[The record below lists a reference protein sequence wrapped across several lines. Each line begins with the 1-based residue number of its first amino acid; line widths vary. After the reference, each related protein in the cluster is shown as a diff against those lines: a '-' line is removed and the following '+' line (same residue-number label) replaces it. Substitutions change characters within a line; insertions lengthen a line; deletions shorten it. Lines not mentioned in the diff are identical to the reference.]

1 MINGDAIGTEFD
13 YSERK
18 KELQNKKQQFQD
30 DIDSELTGL
39 KANAIHYGKYALIVG
54 GAFVATYVVLGL
66 LFPEEEEKEK
76 TREKIIYVAAEG
88 DDKQVVHTQHE
99 STMSPVAKAI
109 LTSISTFLISIA
121 KEKLLAYLEQLK
133 SNEGQEDTQ
142 PAS

>member
-18 KELQNKKQQFQD
+18 KELQSKKQQFQD
-30 DIDSELTGL
+30 EIDSELTGL

-66 LFPEEEEKEK
+66 LFPEEEKAK
-76 TREKIIYVAAEG
+76 PNEKIIYIAAEG
-88 DDKQVVHTQHE
+88 DEKKVVHTQQE